1 MSFLKKIKELLS
13 DTRPP
18 LPDDLVRL
26 NTYPNVELA
35 AIDKGCLEANGI
47 HAMLENTG
55 ENYTP
60 QIKTGVGLVV
70 FYRDYEQARQL
81 LHLH

>member
-1 MSFLKKIKELLS
+1 ME
-13 DTRPP
+13 
-18 LPDDLVRL
+18 V
-26 NTYPNVELA
+26 A

-47 HAMLENTG
+47 PAMLENTG

-70 FYRDYEQARQL
+70 FYRDYHQARQL
-81 LHLH
+81 LGLNE